1 MKRIKQIDPRPV
13 LGRTR
18 ADNNDQVAFIMASF
32 CKNEDCPPSQTL
44 LAFLNGEIS
53 MRESSEIRT
62 HLAVC
67 EFCDAELA
75 FYKHYPQLD
84 EPQEQESPEMPEPL
98 FELASAL
105 LANRHA
111 GPGDL
116 DSLLGFRSGEP
127 RKAK

>member
-1 MKRIKQIDPRPV
+1 M

-44 LAFLNGEIS
+44 LAFLNAEIS